1 MMIKIDPQS
10 RIPIYEQ
17 IYNGIIELAAQ
28 GLIHPGDKLPSV
40 RDVSKSN
47 SVNPNTVSK
56 AFAVL
61 EKDGIIY
68 SVPGRG
74 TFLAEGHGDVIFKNA
89 VNEFRSAAQKAY
101 RSGLS
106 EDDMMN
112 IVRETAQR
120 PES

>member
-56 AFAVL
+56 AFSVL
-61 EKDGIIY
+61 EKNGIIY

-74 TFLAEGHGDVIFKNA
+74 TFLSEGHGDVIFKNA
-89 VNEFRSAAQKAY
+89 VNEFRLAAQKAY

-106 EDDMMN
+106 QDDMMD